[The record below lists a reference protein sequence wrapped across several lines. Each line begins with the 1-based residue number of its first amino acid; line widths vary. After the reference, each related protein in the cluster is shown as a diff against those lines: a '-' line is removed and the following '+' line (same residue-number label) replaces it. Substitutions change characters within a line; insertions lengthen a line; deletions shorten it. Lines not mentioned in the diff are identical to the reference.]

1 MSYLQTLL
9 LSCTWIFVAS
19 ADAPAPHAGN
29 LRGARPFTA
38 CPGCHQCA
46 EEHEQCSSDQP
57 CCDPDARCESV
68 LGGNGAQCVKQNP
81 VIATPLLQ
89 LGHQY
94 RLMNSRFGQQMCLDR
109 HVESGAVSAYP
120 CTGDGGDAWVVEA
133 SIDSATIRLKNYR
146 FDTVACL
153 DRHLK
158 WAAKSVGAYP
168 CDNNGGDEW
177 SVEVIGA
184 GNAVRLMNDRFGTRV
199 CLDHAAEN
207 TVEANPCDENG
218 GDEWVVEEIH

>member
-1 MSYLQTLL
+1 L
-9 LSCTWIFVAS
+9 
-19 ADAPAPHAGN
+19 DHAAENTVEANPCDENGPSEN
-29 LRGARPFTA
+29 GGDEWVVEEIFTA
-38 CPGCHQCA
+38 TMESTAP
-46 EEHEQCSSDQP
+46 EQ
-57 CCDPDARCESV
+57 AL
-68 LGGNGAQCVKQNP
+68 LGSAGDVKQNP

-89 LGHQY
+89 LGHKY

-120 CTGDGGDAWVVEA
+120 CTGNSDNEWVVEA

-146 FDTVACL
+146 FETVACL

-177 SVEVIGA
+177 SVEVLGA